1 MSKRLSMFATAVVT
15 LLSAC
20 ETPEPPVGGLNIE
33 PRAIE
38 MAYPAFVP
46 VALEWTMSRPLAGLS
61 GTPRVF
67 LHLLG
72 ADGDVVRTFDH
83 DLPRE
88 WTVGSN
94 LSYEVM
100 LSQSALVPAL
110 PSGQY
115 ALVAGLYDAAEH
127 RWPLTVQGEE
137 VRHLEYRI
145 ATVTVSASSSAPSF
159 FFSPA
164 WLPVEGGTD
173 LQILARRWLE
183 NDGVLRLSELS
194 GAGMLYM
201 RIGVPQGGGPQEL
214 VVEGDTSLPTV
225 RLETTCGDWETA
237 ISGSG
242 SHVVEMP
249 VVPGEGETV
258 CDIAFSADFYLL
270 SRDNLSRRTMA
281 LEELSWSSGP

>member
-1 MSKRLSMFATAVVT
+1 MFALCVAT

-20 ETPEPPVGGLNIE
+20 KSPEPPVGGLRIE
-33 PRAIE
+33 PRTIE
-38 MAYPAFVP
+38 VAYPEFVP
-46 VALEWTMSRPLAGLS
+46 VTLEWTMSRPLAGLS

-67 LHLLG
+67 LHLLDAEG
-72 ADGDVVRTFDH
+72 EVVRTFDH

-88 WTVGSN
+88 WRVGGD
-94 LSYEVM
+94 LSYEVI

-115 ALVAGLYDAAEH
+115 ALVAGLYDTADH
-127 RWPLTVQGEE
+127 RWPLTVEGEE
-137 VRHLEYRI
+137 VHRREYRI
-145 ATVTVSASSSAPSF
+145 ATANLISSSAGPSF

-183 NDGVLRLSELS
+183 SDGVLRLSELP
-194 GAGMLYM
+194 GAGVLYM
-201 RIGVPQGGGPQEL
+201 RVGVPQGGGPQEL
-214 VVEGDTSLPTV
+214 VVEGETSLPTV
-225 RLETTCGDWETA
+225 RLETTCGDWKTA

-249 VVPGEGETV
+249 VVPDEGDTV
-258 CDIAFSADFYLL
+258 CDIAFSSDFYLL

-281 LEELSWSSGP
+281 LEELSWSTGR